1 MEMQILALGGRFV
14 FFHCPNLFP
23 TFLITLFCEDKECQD
38 TLFTGLPLPKLV
50 TFLMQ
55 TVLKYNKQLRT
66 IGEHFGGHM
75 KSYML
80 MTKKS
85 GVVFVNM
92 KLNFVFTLLH

>member
-1 MEMQILALGGRFV
+1 MQILALGGRFA
-14 FFHCPNLFP
+14 FFQSPNLF
-23 TFLITLFCEDKECQD
+23 FNISKNFDFVRIKSVK
-38 TLFTGLPLPKLV
+38 TLFTGLPSPKLV

-55 TVLKYNKQLRT
+55 TILKYNKQLRT

-80 MTKKS
+80 KTKKS